1 MNNPRPATPTAR
13 RRTPRLRLRGI
24 PEYLT
29 GPYSKPEEPA
39 LDALETMALTLPV
52 PAPKTPLSQVAWRC
66 PNEDCSPRLF
76 RMGRAATARPAAAED
91 AALMRRNAGAP
102 GATCPYCG
110 TDGPDE
116 TFIRPSLPGP
126 SRNLK
131 LREIECDVCSR
142 NYGVYAINLFC
153 PDCGARNLHVH
164 YRLEARLISHQVALA
179 HQTHKGGD
187 DELAFRLLDN
197 AHNDAVTALHSYLRT
212 IFTFLSR
219 ANLQPEA
226 AADAEDQ
233 AAIRGFQ
240 TIAEARALF
249 GQVEVDPFAGL
260 SPQAL
265 DCLRFNLEE
274 RRPAGSLPLPSAEA
288 RTPAR
293 DAWADERTGA
303 FAAEENLRFIQISG
317 DLIRSLEEICPKSKR
332 HATPAPRRAT
342 QPLRFTNLP
351 RTVDSPELREFN
363 RLRRSCRETI
373 TDISRGDLVS
383 RDIAGALEIP
393 PPPAA
398 AEPAAEPP
406 QASPE
411 PTVAPPRPPDLDLAR
426 RYFTRQRLPG
436 SETSATEPAA
446 TGARVTATVTLGSGL
461 LRKSFQA
468 RITHCGETGARIIA
482 PGAGLKP
489 GDVVWLRWWVR
500 IPGADAEGARRCEM
514 MGTIAE
520 SVVSTGGTTTYGL
533 RFHRRLSERLREM
546 TSWQHKLLS
555 ATAVALVAA
564 SMAYFKVFN
573 IVWYW
578 YSPLFRLYSLIAFG
592 FIISRII
599 LAIFYEEPSDTGFLP
614 TVSVAVAAK
623 NEEDCIGPTIEHIYA
638 SHYPKELMEV
648 IAVDDGSTDHT
659 WKRMQELAPRYPGLK
674 LIHFEKNLGKRQ
686 GMAEAARL
694 ATGEIL
700 VYIDSDSYVEPE
712 AIYRIVQAFR
722 DQSVGAVAGH
732 TLVNVEPHN
741 LISKMECVRYY
752 VSHRILKAA
761 EGIFGTVTC
770 CPGALSAYRRE
781 SVMKVLDAWLHQKFL
796 GVQATFGDDRSLT
809 NYILRTRRVLYH
821 HGARCKTKVP
831 DHWVKYF
838 KQQLRWKKSWS
849 RETFIAS
856 RLMAKEHPIAA
867 ISYYAGVVL
876 TLVSP
881 LIAFHAM
888 VYLPIV
894 SGVHPLQYVGGLLL
908 SYLLLGLICFFL
920 TRTRYWFYGMG
931 FALMYIGLLSWQNYY
946 AMFTINKTAW
956 GTR

>member
-1 MNNPRPATPTAR
+1 MTPAHTAR
-13 RRTPRLRLRGI
+13 RKTPRLRLRGI

-29 GPYSKPEEPA
+29 GPYSKPEPPA
-39 LDALETMALTLPV
+39 PNAPETLALALPA

-66 PNEDCSPRLF
+66 PNADCSPRIF
-76 RMGRAATARPAAAED
+76 RMGRAAAARPAAAGD

-110 TDGPDE
+110 TDASDE

-126 SRNLK
+126 TRHLS
-131 LREIECDVCSR
+131 LRKIECDVCSR
-142 NYGVYAINLFC
+142 DYGVYAINLFC
-153 PDCGARNLHVH
+153 PDCGAHNLHVH
-164 YRLEARLISHQVALA
+164 YGLEARLISHQVSLA
-179 HQTHKGGD
+179 HQAHRGGHN
-187 DELAFRLLDN
+187 ELAFRLLDN
-197 AHNDAVTALHSYLRT
+197 AHNDAVTALHSYLKT
-212 IFTFLSR
+212 IFNFLAR
-219 ANLQPEA
+219 ARLQPAA
-226 AADAEDQ
+226 AADAESQ
-233 AAIRGFQ
+233 ASIHGFR
-240 TIAEARALF
+240 TIADARTLF
-249 GQVEVDPFAGL
+249 QPLGIDPFDGL
-260 SPQAL
+260 SPQ
-265 DCLRFNLEE
+265 DMDSLRSSIERIGDISTEE
-274 RRPAGSLPLPSAEA
+274 VS
-288 RTPAR
+288 
-293 DAWADERTGA
+293 
-303 FAAEENLRFIQISG
+303 RFVQASG
-317 DLIRSLEEICPKSKR
+317 DLIRSLEGICPKFERNAAPPPKR
-332 HATPAPRRAT
+332 SA
-342 QPLRFTNLP
+342 QPLRFMDLP
-351 RTVDSPELREFN
+351 RG
-363 RLRRSCRETI
+363 RETL
-373 TDISRGDLVS
+373 TELSRGNLVS
-383 RDIAGALEIP
+383 RDIAGAFGIP

-411 PTVAPPRPPDLDLAR
+411 PTVEPPRPPDLDLAR

-446 TGARVTATVTLGSGL
+446 TGARVTATVTLGSGI

-482 PGAGLKP
+482 PGAGLRP

-520 SVVSTGGTTTYGL
+520 SVVSTGGTTAYGL

-546 TSWQHKLLS
+546 TSWQHKLLA

-599 LAIFYEEPSDTGFLP
+599 LAIFYEEPSDAGFLP

-623 NEEDCIGPTIEHIYA
+623 NEEDCIGPTVEHIYA

-674 LIHFEKNLGKRQ
+674 LIHFEKNRGKRH
-686 GMAEAARL
+686 GMAEAAQM

-700 VYIDSDSYVEPE
+700 VYIDSDSYVDPE

-888 VYLPIV
+888 VYLPII